1 MVLEVFLIEM
11 KYFTC
16 IKFFTFQMISAIHP
30 KQTFE
35 WNENH
40 IKTCPIGYYSNT
52 NLTSYNT
59 INCKSC
65 VNITPIHEITFWT
78 TIVMIFLIFDIIWIY
93 YYTNRRM
100 TKNYF
105 FVTIILLG
113 ILTKIS
119 LDIIICNKPVSML
132 MIKNYILL
140 LWIMFLSYIIYSLNM
155 IKCSNL

>member
-1 MVLEVFLIEM
+1 
-11 KYFTC
+11 
-16 IKFFTFQMISAIHP
+16 
-30 KQTFE
+30 
-35 WNENH
+35 
-40 IKTCPIGYYSNT
+40 
-52 NLTSYNT
+52 
-59 INCKSC
+59 
-65 VNITPIHEITFWT
+65 
-78 TIVMIFLIFDIIWIY
+78 MIFLIFDIIWIY

-100 TKNYF
+100 SKNYF

-140 LWIMFLSYIIYSLNM
+140 LWIMFLSYIIYSVNM